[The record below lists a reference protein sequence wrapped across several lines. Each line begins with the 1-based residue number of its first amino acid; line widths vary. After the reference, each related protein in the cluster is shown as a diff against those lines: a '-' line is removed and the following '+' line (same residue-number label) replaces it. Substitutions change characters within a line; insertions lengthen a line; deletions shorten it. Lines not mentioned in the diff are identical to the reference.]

1 LTQQDDFEALQELY
15 DECIRLVRQQAPP
28 AQFEQVLKKIA
39 ELRERLD
46 VNETSNSM

>member
-1 LTQQDDFEALQELY
+1 
-15 DECIRLVRQQAPP
+15 VRQQAPA
-28 AQFEQVLKKIA
+28 AQLEQVLKKMA